1 MEDTIEKLF
10 LDSISQEEVL
20 CEIASRFYET
30 IEDLAVSH
38 GVFRRMLWE
47 YESFVA
53 YFAAES
59 EELTPEE
66 DDILLD
72 MKNTLGMALEDYF
85 EAVEDHVIQR
95 IQQEFTT
102 RYWKTYGRGELC

>member
-1 MEDTIEKLF
+1 MIKSGKGVHLCNVGFKVMTTKDERKMEDTIEKLF

-59 EELTPEE
+59 EELTS
-66 DDILLD
+66 
-72 MKNTLGMALEDYF
+72 
-85 EAVEDHVIQR
+85 R
-95 IQQEFTT
+95 
-102 RYWKTYGRGELC
+102 KTIFCWI